1 MVQWVEAP
9 CTQLHKLSSV
19 LDPLL
24 DTQQGELTPAG
35 FPLTTHVPWPTGPT
49 LTQILNK
56 LM

>member
-1 MVQWVEAP
+1 MVQWVEAL